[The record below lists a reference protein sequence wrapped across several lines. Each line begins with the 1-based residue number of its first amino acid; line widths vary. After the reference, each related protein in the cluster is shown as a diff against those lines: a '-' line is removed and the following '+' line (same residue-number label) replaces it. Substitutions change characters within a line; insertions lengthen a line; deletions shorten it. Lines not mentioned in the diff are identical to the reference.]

1 MYGNRIREARKKK
14 GMTLKQVA
22 DATGYT
28 IGHISQIERNLKSP
42 SLSAL
47 RKIAACLECSEVWLI
62 MGESEQSLLPQSS
75 GESDSRKSYL
85 IRKENRIPMKI
96 PEIDN
101 WAGENPDIASKK
113 EELEVSYVCGKI
125 TGLMVRMQPR
135 HWVTEQMISHTT
147 YDESLL
153 LLKGELELH
162 MDNSVYTVHE
172 GDSFYIP
179 SGSLHNY
186 MNRSKEEAVIVV
198 YFSQLVY

>member
-28 IGHISQIERNLKSP
+28 IEHISQIERNLKSP

-96 PEIDN
+96 PEIDISYSIFTPSHL
-101 WAGENPDIASKK
+101 PDGRAA
-113 EELEVSYVCGKI
+113 KI